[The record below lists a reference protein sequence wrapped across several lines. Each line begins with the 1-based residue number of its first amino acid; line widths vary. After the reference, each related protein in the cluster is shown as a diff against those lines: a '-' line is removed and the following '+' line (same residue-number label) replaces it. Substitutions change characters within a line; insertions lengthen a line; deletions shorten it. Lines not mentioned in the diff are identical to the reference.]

1 MSHHLHSMKTKEYG
15 IVNVVMGYD
24 PSGGHIFCTVK
35 QESSDRALYSSLDD
49 NQGGTHQLDVEYYR
63 AILFLLGLTVPDSM
77 FREVERDQASR
88 VVSRSFIHE

>member
-1 MSHHLHSMKTKEYG
+1 MSHHLHNMKTKEYG

-24 PSGGHIFCTVK
+24 PSGGHIFCSVK
-35 QESSDRALYSSLDD
+35 QESSDRVLYSSLNDD
-49 NQGGTHQLDVEYYR
+49 QGGTHQLDVEYYR

-88 VVSRSFIHE
+88 VGSRFFVHD